1 MTFTLDG
8 VTKRY
13 GSTTALDGVSFG
25 ISDGETLGLV
35 GPNGAGKTT
44 AIRILLGL
52 VRPDAGTVRI
62 DGSRAPYPE
71 AFRRLGYTGDCE
83 HYADT
88 SADRLFRLVAD
99 IRGDASLAEARALSR
114 RLALDTRLPIRK
126 LSRGN
131 RQKVSIVLG
140 LLARP
145 ELLVM
150 DEPTTSL
157 DPPSQAV
164 FLELLR
170 EARARGA
177 SALVSSHQLHDIE
190 KVCDRICLI
199 DRGKVR
205 EIASVAEIRRRS
217 RSTIVVSL
225 QRGLPPAVEA
235 LPDATV
241 RRTAPDAWEIEAAD
255 ASRVLALLLPAG
267 IVDVEVRKASLEQYF
282 SRAVAPPP
290 ARTRGGDVP

>member
-1 MTFTLDG
+1 MTFELDR

-13 GSTTALDGVSFG
+13 GATTALDGVSFSLG
-25 ISDGETLGLV
+25 EGETLGLV

-62 DGSRAPYPE
+62 DDSRAPFPE

-83 HYADT
+83 HYAEA

-99 IRGDASLAEARALSR
+99 IRGDGCLGEARTLAR
-114 RLALDTRLPIRK
+114 RLSLDTHLPIRK

-140 LLARP
+140 LLSRP
-145 ELLVM
+145 DLIVM

-157 DPPSQAV
+157 DPPSQQI
-164 FLELLR
+164 FLELLG

-190 KVCDRICLI
+190 KACDRICLI
-199 DRGKVR
+199 DRGQVR
-205 EIASVAEIRRRS
+205 EIVTIAEIRGRS

-225 QRGLPPAVEA
+225 ERGLPPGVAA
-235 LPDATV
+235 LPGATV
-241 RRTAPDAWEIEAAD
+241 RRTAPDTWEIEAAD
-255 ASRVLALLLPAG
+255 APGVLALLMGAG
-267 IVDVEVRKASLEQYF
+267 IRDIEVRKASLAQYF
-282 SRAVAPPP
+282 RRTVAPRGADG
-290 ARTRGGDVP
+290 ARAGEP

>member
-1 MTFTLDG
+1 MTFELDR

-13 GSTTALDGVSFG
+13 GTTTALDGVSFG
-25 ISDGETLGLV
+25 VAEGETLGLV

-52 VRPDAGTVRI
+52 VRPDAGTIRI
-62 DGSRAPYPE
+62 DGARAPFPG

-83 HYADT
+83 HYADV
-88 SADRLFRLVAD
+88 SAERLFSLVAD
-99 IRGDASLAEARALSR
+99 IRSDGCLAEARELAGRLS
-114 RLALDTRLPIRK
+114 LDTRPPIRR

-140 LLARP
+140 LLSRP
-145 ELLVM
+145 DLLVM

-157 DPPSQAV
+157 DPPGQRV
-164 FLELLR
+164 FMDLLG

-177 SALVSSHQLHDIE
+177 SALISSHQLHDIE
-190 KVCDRICLI
+190 KACDRICLI

-205 EIASVAEIRRRS
+205 DTVSISEIRRRS
-217 RSTIVVSL
+217 RSTIFVGL
-225 QRGLPPAVEA
+225 ARGLPPGVEE

-241 RRTAPDAWEIEAAD
+241 KRAAPGAWEIEAAD
-255 ASRVLALLLPAG
+255 VPRVLALLMPAG
-267 IVDVEVRKASLEQYF
+267 ILDIEVRKASLEQYF
-282 SRAVAPPP
+282 SRTVAPPGGG
-290 ARTRGGDVP
+290 TRGGGGS